1 MKRIG
6 LLLIV
11 LLCLP
16 SAMLAQRPAD
26 YSQVRLSDGT
36 AGAPALAIL
45 SDPDTGVYSCGANL
59 LCISTG
65 GTERLRIGSAG
76 QLTSTGV
83 FTVNSTSGSHA
94 INGGANQAQVLSL
107 SNSTSGTAA
116 TSIMNVVAGTTTTY
130 LESVSQG
137 FTTANS
143 EIAGSTR
150 LLSNGAGGLVY
161 VATDAAGFHRWYTQT
176 TEQMRL
182 SAAGLLTVNG
192 FGTHTL
198 GGNGTGAQLLKVS
211 NASAGSTTDSAGLQL
226 DVDAAG
232 VSTTFKQFSA
242 SFTTSGAN
250 IQGGSQWLSGGVG
263 GLALVAV
270 NGAGTIKFYAG
281 GSTEQLRLH
290 ASGGLSLGSTTD
302 PGAGNFSA
310 TGTVTAT
317 HLTATTNITAGGGI
331 IGSSSARGTSAAG
344 FAISAGR
351 NTSGGGAPGIHRFID
366 KAGSTADLWVDT
378 TGVLRIGGGPVEGT
392 ADTGGTIVGTQTS
405 TLDTKILLGN
415 DLTPSEA
422 LATIL
427 ATPVKHFRY
436 KGGSYNGS
444 EFHGIIADWSPEFAM
459 DPEPAHPNGRSFNP
473 VNGLGFT
480 IQAIKALNDRIEA
493 LEAK

>member
-1 MKRIG
+1 
-6 LLLIV
+6 
-11 LLCLP
+11 
-16 SAMLAQRPAD
+16 MLAQRPAD
-26 YSQVRLSDGT
+26 YSQVRLGDGT

-59 LCISTG
+59 LCVSTG

-94 INGGANQAQVLSL
+94 INGGGNQAQVLTL
-107 SNSTSGTAA
+107 SNSTSGTAGS
-116 TSIMNVVAGTTTTY
+116 SIVNVVAGTTTTY

-161 VATDAAGFHRWYTQT
+161 VATDAAGLHRWYTQT

-182 SAAGLLTVNG
+182 SAAGVLTVNG
-192 FGTHTL
+192 FGTHTFSAGGS
-198 GGNGTGAQLLKVS
+198 GGNRLSLA
-211 NASAGSTTDSAGLQL
+211 NTTDGAGNFVSL
-226 DVDAAG
+226 DFAAG
-232 VSTTFKQFSA
+232 TTVASVAVFPQ
-242 SFTTSGAN
+242 SFTTSGLN
-250 IQGGSQWLSGGVG
+250 IQGGAQFI
-263 GLALVAV
+263 A
-270 NGAGTIKFYAG
+270 NGAGGVLIAASHASGVLRFYSG
-281 GSTEQLRLH
+281 GTSEKLRLH
-290 ASGGLSLGSTTD
+290 ASGGLSLGDTTD
-302 PGAGNFSA
+302 PGATNLRVAGTSA
-310 TGTVTAT
+310 LVGDVTTGGTVAAT
-317 HLTATTNITAGGGI
+317 HLTATTNITAGGGF

-427 ATPVKHFRY
+427 ATPVKRFRY
-436 KGGSYNGS
+436 KGGSYNGT